1 MCRCSEATHGHAA
14 GWQGWGKMLPF
25 QADEWSLCLN
35 NLKGSHQVIFTHC
48 SKQTTARI
56 DFSLFA
62 PVQMLYFS
70 VQFPLTRI
78 SLPPLGSEILGLY
91 IYGCLYLWDGD
102 QGKNF
107 SMQPGSPP
115 LLVLRLSASGKL
127 EKEGGTPRS
136 CPGSLERWRWWEAL
150 PQEQRL
156 GVASVQRGSAGFFNL
171 TFYGG
176 KYRHP

>member
-1 MCRCSEATHGHAA
+1 MCRCSEATRGHAT
-14 GWQGWGKMLPF
+14 GWQGWEKMLLF

-35 NLKGSHQVIFTHC
+35 NLKASHQVIFTHC

-56 DFSLFA
+56 DFSLFV
-62 PVQMLYFS
+62 PVQMTYFS
-70 VQFPLTRI
+70 VQFLLTHI
-78 SLPPLGSEILGLY
+78 FLSPLGSEILGLY
-91 IYGCLYLWDGD
+91 IYGCVYLWDGD

-115 LLVLRLSASGKL
+115 LLVLCSSASGKL
-127 EKEGGTPRS
+127 EKEGGAPQS
-136 CPGSLERWRWWEAL
+136 CPGHLEKWWWWEAL

-156 GVASVQRGSAGFFNL
+156 GVASVQHGFPGFFNL

-176 KYRHP
+176 K